1 MFGRKIQMEFVK
13 DQKAQDDPNK
23 MSFGDWLSTV
33 NVNVNTRKLAL
44 EIVVVMGTYMILDT
58 FRKVAIEQAK
68 HTHV

>member
-13 DQKAQDDPNK
+13 DQKEPGDPNK
-23 MSFGDWLSTV
+23 MSFGDWLSTL
-33 NVNVNTRKLAL
+33 NVKINTRKVTL
-44 EIVVVMGTYMILDT
+44 EIGAVMATYMILDT